1 MEHIIWKE
9 LIEFSNRSLNT
20 RKIPQHLDSYN
31 TRILEEYQN
40 ISIQLNRQVISMSAI
55 VKKSGALNVFNKQ
68 RLTFCFL

>member
-9 LIEFSNRSLNT
+9 LIEFLNRSLNT

-55 VKKSGALNVFNKQ
+55 VK
-68 RLTFCFL
+68 